1 MEYRIEKD
9 SMGEIAVPHDKY
21 WGAQTQRSFQN
32 FEIGDIRMPLE
43 LIRTLAL
50 VKKAAAYANA
60 ELGVLPDEK
69 KQLIAQVCDEI
80 IDGKLD
86 DQFPLV
92 VWQTGSGTQTN
103 MNLNEVIAHRAEE
116 IKSGSLRADT
126 FISPNDDVNK
136 SQSTNDVFPTAMRMA
151 VAIHLLD
158 KTIPALSF
166 LQQELEKKAAEF
178 QDIII
183 IGRTHMQD
191 ATPLR
196 LGSEFSAYSSQL
208 AYGIRALKE
217 TLPHLMELPI
227 GGTAVGS
234 GLNTP
239 SGYDKVCLG
248 YIRQFTQK
256 SFECAA
262 NKYEAMSSHDALVGT
277 SGALKQLAVSL
288 MKIAND
294 IRLSASGPRSGIGE
308 ICLPQNEP
316 GSSIM
321 PGKVNPTQCEAL
333 CMVCA
338 QLIGYDAAVSV
349 AGMQGH
355 WQLNVFMP
363 VIAYDMLNAV
373 RLLADASLSFAR
385 NCVSGITANKAKIET
400 NLRQSLMLVTALNT
414 HIGYHNAAKIS
425 QYAYQHDLSLKE
437 AALALNLVSETDFDK
452 WVDPEKMV

>member
-1 MEYRIEKD
+1 MPQE
-9 SMGEIAVPHDKY
+9 KY
-21 WGAQTQRSFQN
+21 WGAQTQRSYQN
-32 FEIGDIRMPLE
+32 FKIGDIRMPVE
-43 LIRTLAL
+43 VIHNIAL
-50 VKKAAAYANA
+50 VKKAAACANV
-60 ELGVLPDEK
+60 ELGVLPEEK
-69 KQLIAQVCDEI
+69 KRLIVTVCDEI
-80 IDGKLD
+80 IAGKLD

-103 MNLNEVIAHRAEE
+103 MNVNEVVAHRAEE
-116 IKSGSLRADT
+116 LRSGSLCADT
-126 FISPNDDVNK
+126 FIAPNDDVNR

-151 VAIHLLD
+151 LATRLLD
-158 KTIPALSF
+158 ETIPALSQ
-166 LQQELEKKAAEF
+166 LRQRLEERAEAF
-178 QDIII
+178 RRIIK

-196 LGSEFSAYSSQL
+196 LGSEFAAYASQVG
-208 AYGIRALKE
+208 YGIRALE
-217 TLPHLMELPI
+217 NTLPHLMELPV

-239 SGYDKVCLG
+239 AGYDRLCVR
-248 YIRQFTQK
+248 YICQFTQK
-256 SFECAA
+256 PFVPAPD
-262 NKYEAMSSHDALVGT
+262 KYEAMSSHDALVEV

-288 MKIAND
+288 MKISND

-308 ICLPQNEP
+308 LNLPQNEP

-338 QLIGYDAAVSV
+338 QVIGHDAAVTV

-363 VIAYDMLNAV
+363 MIAYDLLTAA
-373 RLLADASLSFAR
+373 RLLGDASLSFA
-385 NCVSGITANKAKIET
+385 NHCVAGITANEERIRTHLE
-400 NLRQSLMLVTALNT
+400 QSLMLVTALNP
-414 HIGYHNAAKIS
+414 HIGYHHAAKIA
-425 QYAYQHDLSLKE
+425 QYAHAHGLSLKE
-437 AALALNLVSETDFDK
+437 AALATGLVSAQDFDA